1 MMSSIFFK
9 VKHLIF
15 VDSTNNWVKRNSKYL
30 NHTVVY
36 ADYQYKGRGQRT
48 NKWFSGYKKNL
59 LVTYFIKAAPIKSVL
74 NFKSNFTDIVIQ
86 TLMALGVK
94 PLFNEPND
102 IFVDGKKI
110 AGILIETSMSGS
122 NYTEL
127 VVGLGLNINQKKFPD
142 HINATSL
149 IIETRK
155 KHSINAILFDL
166 TSKLE
171 FLLKS
176 YEE

>member
-1 MMSSIFFK
+1 MMSSILFK
-9 VKHLIF
+9 VKHLRI
-15 VDSTNNWVKRNSKYL
+15 VDSTNDWIKRNSKYL

-48 NKWFSGYKKNL
+48 NKWFSGYKNNL
-59 LVTYFIKAAPIKSVL
+59 LVTYYIKAAPIKSAL
-74 NFKSNFTDIVIQ
+74 DFKQYFSDIVMQ
-86 TLMALGVK
+86 TLTAFGVK
-94 PLFNEPND
+94 PLFKEPND

-110 AGILIETSMSGS
+110 AGILIETSMLGS

-127 VVGLGLNINQKKFPD
+127 IVGLGLNINQKKFPD
-142 HINATSL
+142 YINATSL

-155 KHSINAILFDL
+155 NHSINAVLLDL
-166 TSKLE
+166 TSRLE
-171 FLLKS
+171 CLLKS